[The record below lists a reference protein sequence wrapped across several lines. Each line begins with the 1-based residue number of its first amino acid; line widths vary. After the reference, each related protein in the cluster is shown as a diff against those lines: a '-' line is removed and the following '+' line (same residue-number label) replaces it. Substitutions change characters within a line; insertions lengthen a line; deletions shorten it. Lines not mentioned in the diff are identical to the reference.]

1 MKVIC
6 QLKRRFSSLAYKN
19 GKDVLPIKLLEEV
32 QKYIQGEIIYIP
44 KKKNERARWGEVN
57 GTREL
62 IKDRNSEIYNLYKKG
77 FRIEDLIKLYNLS
90 EDSIRRIVYNRNAK
104 IGRADN

>member
-1 MKVIC
+1 MV
-6 QLKRRFSSLAYKN
+6 YKN
-19 GKDVLPIKLLEEV
+19 GKDILPIELLEEV

-62 IKDRNSEIYNLYKKG
+62 IKDRNFEIYSLYRKG
-77 FRIEDLIKLYNLS
+77 FKIKDLVKLYNLS
-90 EDSIRRIVYNRNAK
+90 EDSIRRIVYSDNAK
-104 IGRADN
+104 TGK